1 MRSTSPL
8 KNGVAL
14 AIAIAATAVFATPAD
29 AQRRTSA
36 NAGMN
41 TSEAVPFTSV
51 PSPRIQAGGADQVMA
66 RKIDMGVGKSIVV
79 DLPREAKE
87 IFVANPAVANAVVR
101 SARKLFVIGTAPGAT
116 TMFALDETGN
126 QIAALE
132 LSVGRE
138 PGLLHQMLKAALP
151 GADIRASA
159 IGDSIVLTGT
169 VGTVL
174 EAQQAVDIAKGFLGA
189 SAVGSAVIEGKVVNS
204 LTVRAKDQVMLKV
217 TIAEVQRTVLK
228 QLGVNINATWEIA
241 GTAFGGDITNPFS
254 AGLQDPSSSL
264 RFAKQGGTALQK
276 AFDVKAMERHGVLRT
291 LAEPTLT
298 AISGETAKFTAG
310 GEVPVPKSTE
320 TSQQNTILGL
330 NPVNKTTVEYKPY
343 GVQLNFTPVVLSEGR
358 ISLAVG
364 TEVTEID
371 ADGHA
376 RFTGVN
382 VPAFRVR
389 RAFTTIEL
397 PSGASLVTAGL
408 IQHSSKQAINGL
420 PGLMNLPVL
429 GAMFRS
435 RDYQRMETELMII
448 VQPFIA
454 KPSRPNQL
462 AAPTDDFVQAS
473 DPSAIFMGRLNRV
486 YGTAGTSP
494 PAQAYRGRV
503 GFIHQ

>member
-1 MRSTSPL
+1 MRSTSHL
-8 KNGVAL
+8 RIGTAL
-14 AIAIAATAVFATPAD
+14 AIAVAASALSGFPTEAQ
-29 AQRRTSA
+29 QRRGTTA
-36 NAGMN
+36 MN
-41 TSEAVPFTSV
+41 NSEAVPYTPV
-51 PSPRIQAGGADQVMA
+51 PSPRIQAGGGDQVMA
-66 RKIDMGVGKSIVV
+66 RKIDLGIGKSIIV

-87 IFVANPAVANAVVR
+87 IFVGNPAVANAVVR
-101 SARKLFVIGTAPGAT
+101 SARKMFVIGTAPGAT
-116 TMFALDETGN
+116 TIFALDEAGQ

-151 GADIRASA
+151 GAEIRASA

-174 EAQQAVDIAKGFLGA
+174 EAQQAVDLAKGFLGA
-189 SAVGSAVIEGKVVNS
+189 SSVGSAVIEGKVVNS
-204 LTVRAKDQVMLKV
+204 LSVRAKDQVMLKV

-228 QLGVNINATWEIA
+228 QLGVNMNGTWEVG
-241 GTAFGGDITNPFS
+241 GTTFGGVLTNPFS
-254 AGLQDPSSSL
+254 VGIQDPSSTIAV
-264 RFAKQGGTALQK
+264 AKQAGTNLSK
-276 AFDVKAMERHGVLRT
+276 GFDIKAMERHGVLRM

-320 TSQQNTILGL
+320 TTQGNDTL
-330 NPVNKTTVEYKPY
+330 NLRPTTRVSVDYKPY

-358 ISLAVG
+358 ISVSVG

-371 ADGHA
+371 ADGHV
-376 RFTGVN
+376 RLSGFN
-382 VPAFRVR
+382 IPAFRVR
-389 RAFTTIEL
+389 KAFTTVEL
-397 PSGASLVTAGL
+397 PSGASLVSAGL
-408 IQHSSKQAINGL
+408 IQQTSKQAINGL

-429 GAMFRS
+429 GTLFRS

-454 KPSRPNQL
+454 KPSRANQL
-462 AAPTDDFVQAS
+462 SAPTDDFVQAG
-473 DPSAIFMGRLNRV
+473 DPSTIFMGRLNRV